1 MLLTSKTY
9 SPLMRLRHFR
19 NPVLLSCECKGT
31 TTFPIHQMFGKLF
44 FRRRLLI
51 MILWR
56 WERPALTCDGL
67 DLLRPETIYPQMGE
81 ISTWKFANLHVEKE
95 NSPRGREM
103 KLRRNQM
110 KLRRKCFAPTWRI
123 KNSHRGNWIFLG
135 DYSVIT

>member
-31 TTFPIHQMFGKLF
+31 TTFPIYQMFGKLF

-56 WERPALTCDGL
+56 WEQPALACDGL
-67 DLLRPETIYPQMGE
+67 DLLCPKTIYPQKG
-81 ISTWKFANLHVEKE
+81 
-95 NSPRGREM
+95 
-103 KLRRNQM
+103 
-110 KLRRKCFAPTWRI
+110 
-123 KNSHRGNWIFLG
+123 
-135 DYSVIT
+135 